1 MRSLRLADLQRLISQ
16 PDFQGWW
23 IQFRAANEALA
34 SARAHHRLLV
44 EGAATAGF
52 RSELAQRAA
61 IETLDMAREREDA
74 AAALHSEATDAENAA
89 FQLVSQYED
98 LRIHVSELW
107 YRLGALEKS
116 LEERRADAARQGAGK
131 KAEEG
136 LRAATRAHQARQE
149 EYERLGARKQD
160 LWERVEA
167 TWALQAETSLRVAE
181 QRMRGKRL
189 RSEAEGQLE
198 VTERLKGEAERARA
212 EADRASGQISALR
225 VQVSRHLADAALRFG
240 CAAGEDFLY
249 FRQRD
254 QAGWSFCVA
263 LVENGDSYNL
273 EVRPLAVYSVEQKRG
288 VTFLE
293 PARERAA
300 TAQEGDQ
307 RFEQYF
313 LSGRKGRAPASGA

>member
-1 MRSLRLADLQRLISQ
+1 MRPVRLAELQGLISQ
-16 PDFQGWW
+16 PDFQDWW
-23 IQFRAANEALA
+23 VHLRAASQALS
-34 SARAHHRLLV
+34 SARARHRLTQ
-44 EGAATAGF
+44 EDAAMAGF
-52 RSELAQRAA
+52 RSELAQRGAVD
-61 IETLDMAREREDA
+61 TLDLAREREDA

-116 LEERRADAARQGAGK
+116 LEERRADATRPGAGK

-136 LRAATRAHQARQE
+136 LRAASRAHQTCQE
-149 EYERLGARKQD
+149 EYERLSARKQD

-167 TWALQAETSLRVAE
+167 TWTLQAETSLRVAE

-189 RSEAEGQLE
+189 RAEAEVQLE
-198 VTERLKGEAERARA
+198 VAERLKAQAGRARA
-212 EADRASGQISALR
+212 EAEKASGEISALR
-225 VQVSRHLADAALRFG
+225 AQVSRHLADAALRFG

-263 LVENGDSYNL
+263 LVDDGDSYNL
-273 EVRPLAVYSVEQKRG
+273 EVRSLTIYSVDQKRG

-293 PARERAA
+293 PARERAGSG
-300 TAQEGDQ
+300 QEGDQ

-313 LSGRKGRAPASGA
+313 LSGRKGRAPAIGA